1 MRVSIIL
8 IGLGLVLGVVLRAG
22 TVPAQTDPSCGDL
35 NDDGSF
41 DIVDSV
47 VLRRALAGLGP
58 GITQECI
65 GLLPATGQMTCWD
78 SGGFVVPC
86 AGTGHDGEIQAGAAL
101 SYVDN
106 GDGTITDVNT
116 GLMWEKLSDDGSI
129 HDLDDRYTWS
139 AAFEVKVAL
148 LNATAFAG
156 HTDWRV
162 PNQKE
167 LFSILD
173 LETLF
178 PSLSPAFNNGC
189 TSGCTV
195 ATCSCT
201 ALPSFFWSSTSTA
214 SDTALAWA
222 VTFDDGS
229 VANGFKGSAQSVR
242 AVRGGL

>member
-1 MRVSIIL
+1 M
-8 IGLGLVLGVVLRAG
+8 
-22 TVPAQTDPSCGDL
+22 
-35 NDDGSF
+35 
-41 DIVDSV
+41 
-47 VLRRALAGLGP
+47 
-58 GITQECI
+58 
-65 GLLPATGQMTCWD
+65 
-78 SGGFVVPC
+78 
-86 AGTGHDGEIQAGAAL
+86 
-101 SYVDN
+101 DN
-106 GDGTITDVNT
+106 GDGTITDLNT

-129 HDLDDRYTWS
+129 HDLDDLYTWS

-173 LETLF
+173 LETF
-178 PSLSPAFNNGC
+178 SLSVSPAFNNGC

-201 ALPSFFWSSTSTA
+201 ALSFFWSSTSTA
-214 SDTALAWA
+214 RDTFSAWA
-222 VTFDDGS
+222 VTFDDGQ
-229 VANGFKGSAQSVR
+229 VANGFKGSPQSVR